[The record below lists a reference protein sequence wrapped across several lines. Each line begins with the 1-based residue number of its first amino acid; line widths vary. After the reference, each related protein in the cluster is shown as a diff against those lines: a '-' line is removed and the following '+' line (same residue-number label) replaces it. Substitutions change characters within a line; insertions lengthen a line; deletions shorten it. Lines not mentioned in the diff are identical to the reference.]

1 MIILLTTTRVVYS
14 SAFLLSIGDLVMGE
28 VNLLLHIS
36 AIVDNLDV
44 DESELNEL
52 EQAVYASLNNS
63 KTYSDFQRNIGNIV
77 SSARSVF
84 ESFGASLPKAVNIEK
99 LITTMQD
106 ALKGFKL
113 KSGDI
118 LDDDVI
124 NALTNKIKKVYDSVL
139 SSVTTLETKIE
150 SINSQSEKIADN
162 AYKQLDALDAEIN
175 KLKEKEAIEGSLD
188 STSKEKLSQLEAEQN
203 AIVETTAVR
212 LAELDVIKA
221 KIEAE
226 RESAK
231 YASDSE
237 KITAK
242 KEELMYTVMNTD
254 ALNSQKK
261 AEKELV
267 DSKAKLA
274 AINKSDNAVA
284 LSQEATARKELQ
296 LEQDKLKI
304 GEDAAAYQKTQIT
317 LGEQRTRQIE
327 AQNSAEAVAI
337 TKEKER
343 TKQLETLNK
352 GTLDVTRERE
362 AVLKN
367 EGKEIDSNKAKYVA
381 AEKTKQEAS
390 KKATAE
396 IRNQTSIETNASR
409 ERIAEINR
417 QKAAEANASRESIQ
431 SSKAELK
438 NRQLTIQEGRLALAQ
453 RRDEARLAKQVKQE
467 ELSKA
472 ITLGKIIGSLRTLQ
486 TAFRSLNQAI
496 EKNIKLAA
504 NVVKVYVSSFGK
516 IATAVTKVAV
526 TMSGLPTMLKGIASA
541 ASSIKSTLVSAFSG
555 ISITDLLKQSS
566 ELQSQLKEVQNVVNV
581 VFGKD
586 GKQVIKDFASTAVRN
601 LGMSTLA
608 AEQFAGKFGAALTTT
623 GQSRESV
630 IQMSKA
636 LTTLTGDLAS
646 FYDIEQDVAASK
658 LFSGVISGQIKPMRE
673 LGVDMTKASL
683 AAYAAAEGYEK
694 EYKDMSAAEKQAVR
708 FHYVMDKLNFV
719 HGDYL
724 RTINSTANQ
733 LRLLKN
739 QLKELG
745 TVIGAIINAFI
756 NPLIHAFNN
765 VILVVTEAAKR
776 LAAIMGIKLD
786 FGSRGAGLIELGDDF
801 DETADSADDMAD
813 AEDGATDSLHKLSK
827 AAKGALSPLH
837 KLNVLQN
844 KQSKDTSN
852 SDAASGISNL
862 LDGLE
867 DDVAS
872 DLPSIQDMIKNFLD
886 WLWNLD
892 WEGGLAKIIDKL
904 NEWFKKLP
912 DMIQDFFDKL
922 QPWIERLAGLFN
934 QLFRDLDWE
943 GFGRTVSEVV
953 EGIGRSLGTF
963 LETLSTYDA
972 GEALGKFING
982 LIKNQDMF
990 TEWGKTMGLAIQRGF
1005 EFILGAVRT
1014 IEWDTLGTSLFA
1026 GLKEAFKQIDPE
1038 TIKDTIFE
1046 ALAGVTKTINTF
1058 FTEFENDEKTRTKIK
1073 DSFLAVLNGGVE
1085 YLKNGGYDELVDNI
1099 AKFISDAFNSL
1110 SEWLDTDENKE
1121 AIGGAIDKTIEGV
1134 GEVLQSGAKLAASIK
1149 GYLARALQDFF
1160 LKDNGIPFEV
1170 KLLVAVKAADLTGIT
1185 DLAKFIVEGLIAA
1198 KLLGILGVVGELGLA
1213 VGAIVAEYK
1222 ILDTLLYKITG
1233 EHSSWTGAVQSMG
1246 NFIQIIY
1253 SLLAGISVL
1262 LIHGIADVIDTIGD
1276 MLQEFPGI
1284 GASIQQTF
1292 DAAADKLRTVA
1303 SEVAQ
1308 GNQEVANSIYGW
1320 THSYSAVDDKV
1331 KETSGVVSQA
1341 TDEEA
1346 AMYEKMADSVVG
1358 SYDKIGTKSNET
1370 ATSVTDNLKG
1380 AKDTVTTDWDS
1391 ESGRMGYFQSLVD
1404 GSNDVYKQLDENTKN
1419 TVSTIDNDL
1428 SSIGTS
1434 ADFSSTASNYNE
1446 QLLVPLTENTQ
1457 TATQQIT
1464 ESIQNIATALGEE
1477 TFAAVAE
1484 QFLTGVVEPIKT
1496 GVEELAIAI
1505 EQGFTTAKNN
1515 TQTVWES
1522 FSGWWTIEVTQKITD
1537 NITQSI
1543 ESIETLNTTAYDSIT
1558 QIWAALPEFIETDI
1572 AQKIEESLSGIFEKS
1587 ETDTEKSVD
1596 VMKDAWTS
1604 LAEHIQSVLDDI
1616 SSSLDDMVSKAQ
1628 EAASAIAD
1636 AASSSSYSSSSYNR
1650 GYPSSVQGYANGG
1663 VFRPNTPQLA
1673 ILGDNKSQT
1682 EYALTT
1688 GHLREIASMMAS
1700 AIDTSGVSGVESIT
1714 VPIYLGTEL
1723 IDQEIINVGNMHNYR
1738 SNGR

>member
-1 MIILLTTTRVVYS
+1 MNE
-14 SAFLLSIGDLVMGE
+14 D
-28 VNLLLHIS
+28 NLELHIS
-36 AIVDNLDV
+36 AIVDNVDV

-52 EQAVYASLNNS
+52 EQAVYNSLNNS
-63 KTYSDFQRNIGNIV
+63 KTYSDFQRNIKNIV

-84 ESFGASLPKAVNIEK
+84 ESFGASLPNAVNIDK
-99 LITTMQD
+99 LVTTMQN

-118 LDDDVI
+118 LDDDAI
-124 NALTNKIKKVYDSVL
+124 NALSSRIKSAYDSVL
-139 SSVTTLETKIE
+139 GSVTTLETKIE
-150 SINSQSEKIADN
+150 DINTQSEKIADN
-162 AYKQLDALDAEIN
+162 AYKQLDAIDAEIS

-212 LAELDVIKA
+212 LAELDAIKA

-231 YASDSE
+231 YAHDNE
-237 KITAK
+237 VIAAK

-254 ALNSQKK
+254 ALNSQAK
-261 AEKELV
+261 AQKELV
-267 DSKAKLA
+267 DSKAKLS

-327 AQNSAEAVAI
+327 AQTSAEAVAI
-337 TKEKER
+337 TKEKEH
-343 TKQLETLNK
+343 TKQLEILNK

-362 AVLKN
+362 FVLKN
-367 EGKEIDSNKAKYVA
+367 EGKEIDSSKAKYVA
-381 AEKTKQEAS
+381 AEKSKQEAY

-396 IRNQTSIETNASR
+396 IRNQTSLENNASR
-409 ERIAEINR
+409 ERIAEIKR
-417 QKAAEANASRESIQ
+417 QQAAETNASRETVQ
-431 SSKAELK
+431 NSKAETK
-438 NRQLTIQEGRLALAQ
+438 NRQLALQEGRLALAQ
-453 RRDEARLAKQVKQE
+453 RREEARLAKQVKQE

-486 TAFRSLNQAI
+486 TAFSSLNQAI

-516 IATAVTKVAV
+516 ISAAVTKVAV
-526 TMSGLPTMLKGIASA
+526 TMSGLPAILKGIASV
-541 ASSIKSTLVSAFSG
+541 ASNIKSTLVSAFSG

-586 GKQVIKDFASTAVRN
+586 GKQVIKDFASTAVRD

-683 AAYAAAEGYEK
+683 EAYTLSEGYDK
-694 EYKDMSAAEKQAVR
+694 LYSKMNATEKQEVR
-708 FHYVMDKLNFV
+708 FKYVMDKLNFV

-745 TVIGAIINAFI
+745 TVIGAIINAFL

-776 LAAIMGIKLD
+776 LAAIMGVKLD

-801 DETADSADDMAD
+801 DETADSAEDMAD

-852 SDAASGISNL
+852 ADAASGISNL

-912 DMIQDFFDKL
+912 DMIQNFFDQL

-934 QLFRDLDWE
+934 QLFKDLDWE
-943 GFGRTVSEVV
+943 GFGRTVSEVI

-1014 IEWDTLGTSLFA
+1014 IEWDTLGTNLFA
-1026 GLKEAFKQIDPE
+1026 GLKKAFKQIDPE
-1038 TIKDTIFE
+1038 TIKDTVFE
-1046 ALAGVTKTINTF
+1046 ALAGVTKAINTF
-1058 FTEFENDEKTRTKIK
+1058 FTEFENDEETRTKIK

-1085 YLKNGGYDELVDNI
+1085 YLKNGGYDELVEHI
-1099 AKFISDAFNSL
+1099 SKFISGAFDSL
-1110 SEWLDTDENKE
+1110 TTWLDTDENKE

-1134 GEVLQSGAKLAASIK
+1134 GGVLQSGAKLAASIK
-1149 GYLARALQDFF
+1149 DYLVRALTSFF
-1160 LKDNGIPFEV
+1160 TSNEIPFEV
-1170 KLLVAVKAADLTGIT
+1170 KLAVAVKAADLTGIT

-1222 ILDTLLYKITG
+1222 LLDTLIYKFTG
-1233 EHSSWTGAVQSMG
+1233 MHASWEQQVRAMG

-1253 SLLAGISVL
+1253 SILAGISVL
-1262 LIHGIADVIDTIGD
+1262 LIHGIADAIDTIGD
-1276 MLQEFPGI
+1276 MLQDFPGI
-1284 GASIQQTF
+1284 GASIQETF
-1292 DAAADKLRTVA
+1292 NGAADKLRTLA

-1308 GNQEVANSIYGW
+1308 GNQEVANSIYDW
-1320 THSYSAVDDKV
+1320 THSYSAVDGKV

-1341 TDEEA
+1341 TNEEA
-1346 AMYEKMADSVVG
+1346 AMYEKMADSIAS
-1358 SYDKIGTKSNET
+1358 SYDKIGTKGSEA

-1391 ESGRMGYFQSLVD
+1391 QTDRMGFFQSLVD
-1404 GSNDVYKQLDENTKN
+1404 GSNDVYKQLDDNTK
-1419 TVSTIDNDL
+1419 TAVSSIDNDL

-1434 ADFSSTASNYNE
+1434 ADFASTASNYNE

-1477 TFAAVAE
+1477 TFAAISE

-1496 GVEELAIAI
+1496 WVEELAIAI

-1543 ESIETLNTTAYDSIT
+1543 ESIETLNTTAYDDIT
-1558 QIWAALPEFIETDI
+1558 KVWATLPEFIDTDI
-1572 AQKIEESLSGIFEKS
+1572 AQKIIELLGGIFEKS
-1587 ETDTEKSVD
+1587 ETDTETSVD
-1596 VMKDAWTS
+1596 AMKDAWTS
-1604 LAEHIQSVLDDI
+1604 LAEHIQSILDDI

-1636 AASSSSYSSSSYNR
+1636 AASSSSSSGSYYR

-1663 VFRPNTPQLA
+1663 VFQPNTPQLA

-1688 GHLREIASMMAS
+1688 GHLKEIASMMAS
-1700 AIDTSGVSGVESIT
+1700 AIDVSGSGVEQIT